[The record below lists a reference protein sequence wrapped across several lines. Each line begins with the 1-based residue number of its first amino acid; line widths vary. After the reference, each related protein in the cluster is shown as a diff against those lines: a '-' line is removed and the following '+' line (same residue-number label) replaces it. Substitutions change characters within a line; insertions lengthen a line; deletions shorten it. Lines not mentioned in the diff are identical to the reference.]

1 MELNSQFTEIMQSAG
16 TAVKQGEQ
24 MTATMQWAGSKPQ
37 VPIFPFLY
45 TAGSRMSGPF
55 ENRDAVNRK
64 ANSLHENAS
73 SCFFLQPTA
82 LHPTVF
88 PGFAASVAR
97 PCLPF
102 LACKPAFRRKETP

>member
-1 MELNSQFTEIMQSAG
+1 MELNSQLIEIMQSAG

-55 ENRDAVNRK
+55 ENRDAANRL

-73 SCFFLQPTA
+73 PSLFPATDRSPTA
-82 LHPTVF
+82 RISWACSKRCPPVPAVF
-88 PGFAASVAR
+88 S
-97 PCLPF
+97 L
-102 LACKPAFRRKETP
+102 